1 VAYLTTGFVTRFSS
15 QLEQRR
21 LVRRLV
27 ERERIDVVHQPMP
40 VSPREP
46 SLLYGFGVP
55 VVIGPMNGGMEWPPA
70 FRPAGGRS
78 GRAL

>member
-1 VAYLTTGFVTRFSS
+1 
-15 QLEQRR
+15 
-21 LVRRLV
+21 
-27 ERERIDVVHQPMP
+27 MP